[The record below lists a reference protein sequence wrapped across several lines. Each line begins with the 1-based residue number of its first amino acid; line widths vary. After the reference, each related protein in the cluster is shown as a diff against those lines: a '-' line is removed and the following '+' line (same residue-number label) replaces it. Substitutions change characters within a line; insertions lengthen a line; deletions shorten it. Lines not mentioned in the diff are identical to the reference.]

1 MKKSTY
7 FDQNGFLEIMN
18 KYDNYI
24 ITNHRKRKLIVKLK
38 RQKVIIDYN
47 ANVLSVD
54 YGCSISEYITFNFDD
69 ITFNYCRNNSFQVIK
84 LWKKGNVTETLYFDE
99 KDTFK
104 VIYKYEVTF
113 CNCNR
118 NLECLIARY
127 RKLKGGE

>member
-24 ITNHRKRKLIVKLK
+24 ITNHRKRKLTVKLK

-47 ANVLSVD
+47 ANVLSSD
-54 YGCSISEYITFNFDD
+54 NGCFNFDD
-69 ITFNYCRNNSFQVIK
+69 ITFDYSNYNLFQIVELWIKGEVIA
-84 LWKKGNVTETLYFDE
+84 TLFFDE

-104 VIYKYEVTF
+104 VIYKDEFAF

-118 NLECLIARY
+118 NLEYLIARY

>member
-24 ITNHRKRKLIVKLK
+24 IINHRKRKLTVKLK

-47 ANVLSVD
+47 ANVLSSD
-54 YGCSISEYITFNFDD
+54 CGCFNFDN
-69 ITFNYCRNNSFQVIK
+69 ITFDYSNYNLFQIVK
-84 LWKKGNVTETLYFDE
+84 LWKNGEVITSLYFDE

-104 VIYKYEVTF
+104 VIYKYEVSF

-118 NLECLIARY
+118 NLEYLVARY

>member
-1 MKKSTY
+1 MKKSIY
-7 FDQNGFLEIMN
+7 SDQNGFLEIMN

-24 ITNHRKRKLIVKLK
+24 ITTNKHRKRKLIVKLK

-47 ANVLSVD
+47 ANVLSSD
-54 YGCSISEYITFNFDD
+54 NGCFNFDD
-69 ITFNYCRNNSFQVIK
+69 ITFDYSNYNLLQMVELWIKGEVIA
-84 LWKKGNVTETLYFDE
+84 TLFFDE

-104 VIYKYEVTF
+104 VIYKDEFAF

-118 NLECLIARY
+118 TLEYLIARY

>member
-1 MKKSTY
+1 MKKSIY
-7 FDQNGFLEIMN
+7 FDKNGFLETMN

-24 ITNHRKRKLIVKLK
+24 ITNHRKRKLTVKLK

-47 ANVLSVD
+47 ANVLSSD
-54 YGCSISEYITFNFDD
+54 NGCFNFDD
-69 ITFNYCRNNSFQVIK
+69 ITFDYSNYNLFQIVE
-84 LWKKGNVTETLYFDE
+84 LWLKGEIITTLFFDE

-104 VIYKYEVTF
+104 VIYKDEFAF

-118 NLECLIARY
+118 TLEYLIARY